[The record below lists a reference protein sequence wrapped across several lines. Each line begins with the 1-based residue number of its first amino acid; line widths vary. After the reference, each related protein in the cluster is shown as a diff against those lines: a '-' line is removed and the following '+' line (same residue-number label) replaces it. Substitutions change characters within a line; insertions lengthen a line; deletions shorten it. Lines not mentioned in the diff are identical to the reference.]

1 MLIFIYCNVLWLIA
15 GFVAGVTSFGGNL
28 VAVPFITLAIDPK
41 DAILAGCISG
51 TAVFAG
57 ICLVYRKNILWHE
70 TIMLTLGACAG
81 IPLGIWFLASAGAP
95 AILLAAGAAI
105 ILFLLWQFAG
115 HRMSAATTA
124 ISPQFAPV
132 FGFFSGIMM
141 AAVGMGGP
149 PLVLYTFLRQLSKE
163 QTLGTINA
171 ASTAFMFFVLPWQY
185 FSGLFNSTSIQIGL
199 SCALFSLIGIAASIP
214 VVKHIN
220 IKLFRLLL
228 LAMLALSALT
238 LIWRA
243 I

>member
-1 MLIFIYCNVLWLIA
+1 MLIFIYCNLLWLIA

-28 VAVPFITLAIDPK
+28 VAVPFVTLAIDPK

-57 ICLVYRKNILWHE
+57 LCFAYRKSILWLE
-70 TIMLTLGACAG
+70 TLTLTLGACLG
-81 IPLGIWFLASAGAP
+81 IPLGIWFLASAGAA
-95 AILLAAGAAI
+95 AILLAAGTAI
-105 ILFLLWQFAG
+105 ILFLIWQLAG
-115 HRMSAATTA
+115 HRLHAATSA
-124 ISPQFAPV
+124 ISPRLAPV

-149 PLVLYTFLRQLSKE
+149 PLVLYTFLRQLGKE
-163 QTLGTINA
+163 ETLGTINA

-185 FSGLFNSTSIQIGL
+185 FSGLFNAANVQIGL

-214 VVKHIN
+214 VVKRVN

-243 I
+243 L